1 MPVENRKRVLIA
13 EDDPAIAKMLA
24 KVLEEDYEV
33 AVTNDGIQALAL
45 ARQHPPDLLLA
56 DVMMPGLDGFQLAE
70 RLRREPGLSKLRI
83 VFLTARDGPV
93 DVVRGIQVGARHY
106 LTKPFKLKDVRDKV
120 AKALK

>member
-1 MPVENRKRVLIA
+1 MPAQNRKRVLIV

-33 AVTNDGIQALAL
+33 AVTNNGIQALAL
-45 ARQHPPDLLLA
+45 ARRHPPDLLLA

-83 VFLTARDGPV
+83 VFLTARDGPG
-93 DVVRGIQVGARHY
+93 DVVRGIQAGARHY
-106 LTKPFKLKDVRDKV
+106 VTKPFKLQDVRDKV